1 MYLLKSLKLM
11 RLTFCLIC
19 VDGCNHLV
27 DLFVVILEGSL
38 KGGLDH
44 FVIRLG

>member
-1 MYLLKSLKLM
+1 MI
-11 RLTFCLIC
+11 TFCLIC

-38 KGGLDH
+38 KGGLDQ
-44 FVIRLG
+44 VEIRLS